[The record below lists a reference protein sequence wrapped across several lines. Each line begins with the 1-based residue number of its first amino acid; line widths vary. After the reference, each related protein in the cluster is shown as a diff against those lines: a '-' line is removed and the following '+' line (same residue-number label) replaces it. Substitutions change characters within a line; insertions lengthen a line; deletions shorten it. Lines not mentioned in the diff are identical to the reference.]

1 MQYFSPSTNGFYD
14 TEIHGDDIPEDAVE
28 ITREEHAALLEGQS
42 AGQMIAADEDGK
54 PVLQDRPAP
63 TREQLVA
70 AAEAQRAAA
79 YREEADPL
87 FFKYQRGEATKEEWI
102 AKIDEIKARF
112 PDPV

>member
-1 MQYFSPSTNGFYD
+1 MFYSKSTGGFYSR
-14 TEIHGDDIPEDAVE
+14 EIHGDNIPADAVE
-28 ITREEHAALLEGQS
+28 ITKELHAALIEGQS
-42 AGQMIAADEDGK
+42 QGKLITADENGK

-63 TREQLVA
+63 TKAELLA
-70 AAEAQRAAA
+70 MAEAQRAAA

-87 FFKYQRGEATKEEWI
+87 FFKYQRGSATKEEWL